1 MKKRLIFL
9 GLIIGLFLVSFVAAA
24 EQTGEAQAAGTAQ
37 VTSFREASN
46 KILSQDVTIPENLQT
61 PARMVFGLN
70 IGEQIDFQIFV
81 ILFALLVILLLVVH
95 EILEIIPIFGS
106 RVKSW
111 IGAIIVTLLASVT
124 GAVKQTALFF
134 FDIGGYVQ
142 FLKDWGILRFLVVLI
157 FLIILVYYGF
167 FRLLRKIKREEEE
180 IKAEQAGLKVG
191 IGAALTRMFKLKRK

>member
-1 MKKRLIFL
+1 LIFL
-9 GLIIGLFLVSFVAAA
+9 GLIIGLFLISFVAAA
-24 EQTGEAQAAGTAQ
+24 EQTGEAQATGTAQ

-106 RVKSW
+106 GVKSW

-124 GAVKQTALFF
+124 GTLKQTALFF

>member
-1 MKKRLIFL
+1 MEKRLIFL
-9 GLIIGLFLVSFVAAA
+9 GLIIGLFLISFVAAA
-24 EQTGEAQAAGTAQ
+24 EQTGEAQATGTAQ

-81 ILFALLVILLLVVH
+81 ILFALLIILLLVVH

>member
-1 MKKRLIFL
+1 MEKRLIFL
-9 GLIIGLFLVSFVAAA
+9 GLIIGLFLISFVAAA
-24 EQTGEAQAAGTAQ
+24 EQTGEAQATGTAQ

-106 RVKSW
+106 GVKSW

-124 GAVKQTALFF
+124 GTLKQTALFF

>member
-1 MKKRLIFL
+1 MIFL
-9 GLIIGLFLVSFVAAA
+9 GLIIGLFLISFVAAA
-24 EQTGEAQAAGTAQ
+24 EQTGEAQATGTAQ

-106 RVKSW
+106 GVKSW

-124 GAVKQTALFF
+124 GTLKQTALFF